1 MLNVI
6 KIIRSL
12 ISIAFVSTV
21 HAATLCAAQLTY
33 HSIGTKDG
41 LASMFVLTLHQ
52 DANGFIWVGT
62 YNGVSILGGN
72 NAQVLYPERQ
82 ELKDLQGSC
91 VENIQSTDDGQVW
104 IQNNF
109 GMHLWD
115 PRHNGLQHFYE
126 AKGDNRCTVS
136 PVGDVVVFTQQKGFL
151 YFNKVKRQFLPLVV
165 EHISWDDYLYMSIDR
180 ESRLTL
186 FTRDERITYK
196 LITNDEGSVTTEL
209 MQRQAHDTGRL
220 RYAQLSGNDFFF
232 IDTNNRL
239 LKADSLGNHAHYCLT
254 LSQSLLDRGRISSIV
269 SDGRDLL
276 ISFAL
281 NGIIRMKRLNNDTYT
296 EERQNF
302 TCGVF
307 MMMKDKRQDILWVA
321 SDGEGLCYSVRHP
334 HAIHHEL
341 YHDLSFPISKPGR
354 ALIRDRNGDLWMG
367 TKGDGL
373 LCYENYKP
381 FDERPRLVRQL
392 TKQNSALLHNA
403 VYAITPS
410 SHDLFWIGSDGIGI
424 NYYSPATRQ
433 LEVLDTGDDEVRNI
447 HALLEVDGNT
457 LYAATNHGVFR
468 IRLKWQG
475 ESPVTDSVKRVIYDD
490 EKNLR
495 RFISISRQ
503 GRYLWLACH
512 ECGLVRYDLQT
523 ERCAII
529 RFSDEALSTS
539 NDIICV
545 DASKPGNI
553 FCGTSAGAFRLIG
566 NESDTRWLKYNISEL
581 AEQQGRVVRGIT
593 STASDT
599 VWAATSTAIFCLD
612 NRTQSYYV
620 YNAASGLATQ
630 EIGEGACYYDTLT
643 NIAYFGT
650 TDGFVAISPRRF
662 VPKPVTPPVIFYAV
676 RVGNHFYDL
685 PSLCTDDGTLR
696 LHHNQNYF
704 NVGYAAVDYIAANN
718 YTFEYRLN
726 DQPWMDNG
734 SSRIVPFIDAKP
746 GRYRL
751 QVRYRNGA
759 YLSPAYTLKLR
770 ILPPWWTS
778 TPAIITY
785 ALVLLFIILRT
796 IHRYLRRLQQ
806 RRQQEAE
813 AVEKRHQQEIYE
825 SRLRFFID
833 LTHGFSTP
841 LMLIEGPI
849 QRILNAKPLGK
860 EIQHY
865 AQLIRE
871 NSRKM
876 NELIQRVIEFRSY
889 ETGNL
894 LPIDTADDKKQTAMP
909 TPPTKLD
916 STLPIAFLVDENHEV
931 LALLA
936 DVLHQKFNV
945 LCFDSTEALLNKIA
959 VLHPDIIIAETVM
972 PHLGGIELC
981 RRLKA
986 GDSTAHIPIILLS
999 TDFDPQVRTDSA
1011 TAGADTFLTKPF
1023 DLDYFATV
1031 VQGLIQQR
1039 SQLKSYFNSSR
1050 SAFELH
1056 DGKLLHT
1063 EDREFLERIVN
1074 IIEKNLDNVEL
1085 NAQFIA
1091 DEMDVGIRNLYRRM
1105 QDITDETPKTLIQ
1118 EMRLEHARKLL
1129 TKTGMTM
1136 EEVCFQSGYN
1146 NRGTFYRQFYN
1157 KFGCT
1162 PKQYH
1167 EQMMKNAQ
1175 GADSDETDKER

>member
-1 MLNVI
+1 MLNVS

-12 ISIAFVSTV
+12 LIAFVSTA
-21 HAATLCAAQLTY
+21 HAASLCAAQLTY
-33 HSIGTKDG
+33 NSIGTKDG

-82 ELKDLQGSC
+82 ELEDLQGSC
-91 VENIQSTDDGQVW
+91 IENIQSTDDGQVW

-126 AKGDNRCTVS
+126 AKGDNRCAVS

-151 YFNKVKRQFLPLVV
+151 YFNKVKRTFVPLDIEV
-165 EHISWDDYLYMSIDR
+165 IPWGDYLCMSIDR

-196 LITNDEGSVTTEL
+196 LPADDSGSVTPEL
-209 MQRQAHDTGRL
+209 IQRQVHETGRL
-220 RYAQLSGNDFFF
+220 RYAQLSGSDFFF
-232 IDTNNRL
+232 IDNDHRL
-239 LKADSLGNHAHYCLT
+239 LKADSLGHHARYCFT
-254 LSQSLLDRGRISSIV
+254 LSPSLRDRGRISSIV

-281 NGIIRMKRLNNDTYT
+281 NGIIRMKRRNNDTYT
-296 EERQNF
+296 EEPQHF

-334 HAIHHEL
+334 HAIHHERYSEL
-341 YHDLSFPISKPGR
+341 PFPVSKPGR
-354 ALIRDRNGDLWMG
+354 ALIRDSNGDLWMG

-373 LCYENYKP
+373 LCYEHYLP
-381 FDERPRLVRQL
+381 FTGQTPQVRQL
-392 TKQNSALLHNA
+392 TRQNSALLHNA

-410 SHDLFWIGSDGIGI
+410 SHDLFWVGSDGVGV

-433 LEVLDTGDDEVRNI
+433 LEVLNTGDDEVRNI
-447 HALLEVDGNT
+447 HALLEVDGNA

-468 IRLKWQG
+468 ISLKWQG
-475 ESPVTDSVKRVIYDD
+475 ERPVADGVRRVIYD
-490 EKNLR
+490 EGKNLR

-503 GRYLWLACH
+503 GRHLWLACH
-512 ECGLVRYDLQT
+512 ECGLVRYDLLT
-523 ERCAII
+523 ERCDIV

-545 DASKPGNI
+545 DATKPGNI

-566 NESDTRWLKYNISEL
+566 DEGATRWQRYNISEL
-581 AEQQGRVVRGIT
+581 VEQQGRVVRGIAAT
-593 STASDT
+593 ESDT
-599 VWAATSTAIFCLD
+599 VWAATSTAVFCLD

-620 YNAASGLATQ
+620 YNAASGLDTQ

-643 NIAYFGT
+643 NTAYFGT

-676 RVGNHFYDL
+676 RVGNRFYDL
-685 PSLCTDDGTLR
+685 PSLCTADGTLR

-718 YTFEYRLN
+718 YTFEYRLD

-734 SSRIVPFIDAKP
+734 SSRIVPFVDAKP

-778 TPAIITY
+778 TPAIIAY
-785 ALVLLFIILRT
+785 ALILLLVVLRT
-796 IHRYLRRLQQ
+796 VHHYLRRQQ
-806 RRQQEAE
+806 RRRRREAE
-813 AVEKRHQQEIYE
+813 AVEKRHREEIYE

-849 QRILNAKPLGK
+849 QRILEAQTIGK
-860 EIQHY
+860 DIRHY

-871 NSRKM
+871 NSHKM
-876 NELIQRVIEFRSY
+876 NALIQRVIEFRSY

-894 LPIDTADDKKQTAMP
+894 LPLDTAPDKQPAAMP
-909 TPPTKLD
+909 APPAKLD
-916 STLPIAFLVDENHEV
+916 STLPVAFLADENHEV
-931 LALLA
+931 LTLLA
-936 DVLHQKFNV
+936 DVLRGKFNV
-945 LCFDSTEALLNKIA
+945 LCFDTAEELLSRTA
-959 VLHPDIIIAETVM
+959 ALHPDIIIAETVM
-972 PHLGGIELC
+972 PQLGGIALC
-981 RRLKA
+981 RRLK
-986 GDSTAHIPIILLS
+986 GDTGTAHIPVVLLS
-999 TDFDPQVRTDSA
+999 TDFDPQTRTDSA
-1011 TAGADTFLTKPF
+1011 AAGADTYLTKPF

-1031 VQGLIQQR
+1031 VQGLVQQR

-1050 SAFELH
+1050 SAFEFH
-1056 DGKLLHT
+1056 DGRLLHT
-1063 EDREFLERIVN
+1063 EDREFMERIVD
-1074 IIEKNLDNVEL
+1074 IIEQNLASAAL

-1091 DEMDVGIRNLYRRM
+1091 DAMGVGLRNLYRRM
-1105 QDITDETPKTLIQ
+1105 QDITDETPKTLVQ

-1136 EEVCFQSGYN
+1136 EEVCFQSGYS
-1146 NRGTFYRQFYN
+1146 NRGTFYRQFFN

-1167 EQMMKNAQ
+1167 EQMIRDVQAS
-1175 GADSDETDKER
+1175 DSDATTNEG